1 MYLFQVNPPHVKSRN
16 RALGSRLFSGKEKR
30 FYVAVN
36 LIPLNA
42 HENVLISLLLLH
54 QKCVIILSVCSK
66 QISGKNM
73 IYLLRIKVLEYC
85 LVLFVTHKGVRILF
99 SIICY
104 A

>member
-54 QKCVIILSVCSK
+54 QKMRDYFKRLFK
-66 QISGKNM
+66 TNFWE
-73 IYLLRIKVLEYC
+73 EYD
-85 LVLFVTHKGVRILF
+85 LFVTHKGVRILF
-99 SIICY
+99 GIICY
-104 A
+104 T